1 MKSAF
6 NPSEVFESA
15 SKAEIIDRIQQ
26 LVPPGSPEPQDP
38 EILATLQ
45 TLTAQLIKAY
55 QADGQLESEPFSD
68 VRERAIHLYAPAVS
82 RKIKGKTI
90 LITGGEG
97 CVGSFL
103 IEKLLSL
110 GATKIISADKARCHN
125 PAENLP
131 LFNREGAVTFY
142 AADIRNFQALKHIF
156 EVEKPEIVFHL
167 AAQRQPGLAE
177 IQIRETVTSSLL
189 GTKNVI
195 QLCEEYGVENCIF
208 SSTGK
213 TSRYFTTEIYA
224 ASKKFAEWQFA
235 KAAQEGYVTYGM
247 VRFTH
252 MLENSLFCEQMSKK
266 AEQGKTVNVHAPHRY
281 VTAQNLIEA
290 VHLLLNALVVSVP
303 GKLKFVAVR
312 NLGWPIETLEVAL
325 YKILESGKNLPI
337 YFQGLLPGYEEPF
350 FLGQFDWSKPTDI
363 HLLINVLEDPFRIV
377 DDAGD
382 MVSVEVAPF
391 SLGVLEKQVSKLE
404 TLIADPDFPEAQ
416 IKQVLVAAE
425 KEVIASSFAWS
436 SAQDLL
442 KILQWGINPKKL
454 QGYGTE
460 IADYTEIIE
469 LLLQGI
475 CGRIDQEVLN
485 SAGVTADE
493 FDDLVESLS
502 TLDSIQTEVGYLR
515 SVSRYLGEVVPPP
528 QFTKKKSEAV
538 AVWDVA

>member
-1 MKSAF
+1 MKTAS
-6 NPSEVFESA
+6 NPSEAFESP

-26 LVPPGSPEPQDP
+26 LVPPGSPEPKDP
-38 EILATLQ
+38 EILAALQ

-68 VRERAIHLYAPAVS
+68 VRDRTIHLYASAVRS
-82 RKIKGKTI
+82 KIKGKTI

-97 CVGSFL
+97 CVGKFL
-103 IEKLLSL
+103 IEKLLEL
-110 GATKIISADKARCHN
+110 GATNIISVDKARCQN
-125 PAENLP
+125 PEENLP

-142 AADIRNFQALKHIF
+142 AADIRNFEALKHIF
-156 EVEKPEIVFHL
+156 EVEKPALIFHL

-177 IQIRETVTSSLL
+177 VQIRETVTTSLL
-189 GTKNVI
+189 GIQNVI
-195 QLCEEYGVENCIF
+195 QLCEEYSAENCVF

-213 TSRYFTTEIYA
+213 TSRYFTTEVYA
-224 ASKKFAEWQFA
+224 SSKKLAEWQFS
-235 KAAQEGYVTYGM
+235 KAAQEGDVTYGM

-266 AEQGKTVNVHAPHRY
+266 AQQGTTVNVHAPHRY

-290 VHLLLNALVVSVP
+290 VHLLLNALIVSVP

-312 NLGWPIETLEVAL
+312 NLGWPTETLEVAL

-382 MVSVEVAPF
+382 MVSAELAPF
-391 SLGVLEKQVSKLE
+391 SLLVLDKQVSNLAS
-404 TLIADPDFPEAQ
+404 LITDPDFPEVQ
-416 IKQVLVAAE
+416 IKQALVTAA
-425 KEVIASSFAWS
+425 KEVIASSFAWT
-436 SAQDLL
+436 SAEDLL
-442 KILQWGINPKKL
+442 KILNWGINPKKL

-460 IADYTEIIE
+460 IADYSEIIE
-469 LLLQGI
+469 LLLQGMY
-475 CGRIDQEVLN
+475 GRLNQDVLN

-493 FDDLVESLS
+493 FDELVQSLS
-502 TLDSIQTEVGYLR
+502 TVDSIQAEVGYLR
-515 SVSRYLGEVVPPP
+515 SVLRYLREFVLPA
-528 QFTKKKSEAV
+528 QFTQKKSEAV
-538 AVWDVA
+538 AVRDAA